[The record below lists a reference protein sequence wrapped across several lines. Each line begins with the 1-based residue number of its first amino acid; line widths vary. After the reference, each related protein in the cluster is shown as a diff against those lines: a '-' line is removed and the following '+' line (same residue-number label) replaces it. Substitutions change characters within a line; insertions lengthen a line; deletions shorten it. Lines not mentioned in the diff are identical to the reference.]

1 MNIPNLSGYLNQF
14 QIFIKIAETGNMSRA
29 ARALGLTPSAVS
41 KSLAQLE
48 NTLGSPL
55 IFREARPFQLTAEGR
70 RVLQL
75 AHRVVAEIE
84 SIVDGNRPPSGDG
97 EVLRVSCS
105 VALGC
110 THMPWLSSEF
120 QEMNPGVLID
130 VALDDKFVNLDRNE
144 FDVALRITSEAAVN
158 DSNMQ
163 PLMDIGWF
171 YCASPEYLKRHPP
184 ITVPSD
190 LRFHHCL
197 VYPNMMHDGRWIF
210 HHHGKSETVRVIPH
224 LSCNSSLLLLQRALL
239 HGGVACLPDYLA
251 THSVKTGKLIRVLAD
266 YDPGVTHRLQAII
279 NTSASDNKTLKRFLA
294 FLKAKL
300 PLKTVM

>member
-29 ARALGLTPSAVS
+29 ARDLGLTPSAVS

-48 NTLGSPL
+48 NTVGCSL
-55 IFREARPFQLTAEGR
+55 IFREARPFQLTADGR
-70 RVLQL
+70 RILQL

-84 SIVDGNRPPSGDG
+84 SIVDSNRASGGEG

-110 THMPWLSSEF
+110 THIPWLSSEF
-120 QEMNPGVLID
+120 QEVNPGVLID

-144 FDVALRITSEAAVN
+144 FDVALRITSEALIT
-158 DSNMQ
+158 DDLTQ
-163 PLMDIGWF
+163 PLMDIRWF
-171 YCASPEYLKRHPP
+171 YCATPEYLKRHPP
-184 ITVPSD
+184 ITAPSD

-197 VYPNMMHDGRWIF
+197 VYPNMTHDGRWIF
-210 HHHGKSETVRVIPH
+210 HHHGKSETVRVIPQ

-239 HGGVACLPDYLA
+239 HGGIACLPDYLV
-251 THSVKTGKLIRVLAD
+251 TYYVNTGKLIRVLAD
-266 YDPGVTHRLQAII
+266 YDPGVTHRLQAVISS
-279 NTSASDNKTLKRFLA
+279 SARDNRTLKRFLT
-294 FLKAKL
+294 FLKTRL